1 MACASMNIVIL
12 TGAGISAE
20 SGLVIFRAADG
31 LWAGHRIEDVC
42 TPDALAGNPDLVCGF
57 YDERKRLAANALPN
71 PAHDALAKLERFW
84 RDAELG
90 DFTLITQNVDDLH
103 ERAGSQSLIHMHGEL
118 NSVYCTECGFQFV
131 RYGRLEGNRECPSCS
146 QEALR
151 PDIVFF
157 GETPRRLPTIEAAIK
172 ACDIFVAIGTSGS
185 VLPAAGFAAEARS
198 HGAKTLLLNLEEP
211 EFVEQFSDFRIGPAS
226 RTVPEWVRE
235 LVREISVT
243 VQPSGRQ

>member
-1 MACASMNIVIL
+1 
-12 TGAGISAE
+12 
-20 SGLVIFRAADG
+20 
-31 LWAGHRIEDVC
+31 
-42 TPDALAGNPDLVCGF
+42 
-57 YDERKRLAANALPN
+57 
-71 PAHDALAKLERFW
+71 
-84 RDAELG
+84 
-90 DFTLITQNVDDLH
+90 
-103 ERAGSQSLIHMHGEL
+103 
-118 NSVYCTECGFQFV
+118 
-131 RYGRLEGNRECPSCS
+131 
-146 QEALR
+146 
-151 PDIVFF
+151 
-157 GETPRRLPTIEAAIK
+157 LPTIEAAIK